1 MGIRRVVTGHNKDG
15 RSIIVSDEL
24 AEPITA
30 GDLGETY
37 VFWSADELPTF
48 PNSGQNPQA
57 RTPFP
62 PVGGFRFF
70 MFTIDPCTPA
80 PPLVEA
86 CDLGETGQP
95 AMRGQITGFHETAT
109 IDFEVVLQGEA
120 TLTVSGGQKVTLKA
134 GEVVV
139 HNGECHAWSN
149 EGGVPAVLA
158 GCIIGGQRLR

>member
-1 MGIRRVVTGHNKDG
+1 LGIRRVVTGHDKEG

-24 AEPITA
+24 AEPIKA

-37 VFWSADELPTF
+37 VFWSADELPSF
-48 PNSGQNPQA
+48 PSNGRDPQA

-70 MFTIDPCTPA
+70 MFTIDPRTPA
-80 PPLVEA
+80 PPPAEA
-86 CDLGETGQP
+86 VDLAKAGQP
-95 AMRGQITGFHETAT
+95 AMRGEITGFHETDT

-120 TLTVSGGQKVTLKA
+120 TLTVSGGQKVTLKP

-149 EGGVPAVLA
+149 EGCVPAVLA
-158 GCIIGGQRLR
+158 GCVIGGRRLR